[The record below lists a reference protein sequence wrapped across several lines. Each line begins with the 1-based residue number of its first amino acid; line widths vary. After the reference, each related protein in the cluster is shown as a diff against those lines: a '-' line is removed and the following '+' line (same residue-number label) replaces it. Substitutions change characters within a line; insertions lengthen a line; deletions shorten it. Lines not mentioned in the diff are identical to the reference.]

1 MTLKKIG
8 VLTSGGDSPGMNP
21 AIRAVVR
28 SGLAQDCS
36 VVGIYRGFTGLFEK
50 LFEGMDARSV
60 SGIIGRGGT
69 VLETSRCKEFMTPEG
84 RQQAL
89 ANLREAGIEGL
100 VVIGGNGSL
109 SGALELHKLGLPV
122 VGLPGSIDNDLKGT
136 DMAIGVDTCLN
147 TIQHAIDNIR
157 DTASS
162 HHRSF
167 IIEVMGRNC
176 GYLALMSALNCGA
189 EVVIT
194 PENEPSM
201 DEVRLLLDQARQRH
215 KSHFIIVMAEGAK
228 IHPQELANYLENDT
242 PSRYFETR
250 ITILGHV
257 QRGGSPSA
265 FDRNLATRLGAAAVD
280 TLLQGRSGVMVGL
293 VDGRLQ
299 ETPLEEAI
307 SDLRCP
313 DMHLFA
319 LHKIM
324 TQ

>member
-1 MTLKKIG
+1 MTLKRIG

-28 SGLAQDCS
+28 SAIAQDAQ
-36 VVGIYRGFTGLFEK
+36 VVGIYRGFRGILEKRFED
-50 LFEGMDARSV
+50 MDARSV
-60 SGIIGRGGT
+60 GGILGRGGT
-69 VLETSRCKEFMTPEG
+69 ILETSRSKEFMTPEG
-84 RQQAL
+84 RLQAL
-89 ANLREAGIEGL
+89 NNLREAGIEGL
-100 VVIGGNGSL
+100 IVIGGNGSL
-109 SGALELHKLGLPV
+109 TGALELHKLGLLT

-162 HHRSF
+162 HHRAF

-194 PENEPSM
+194 PENEPSLE
-201 DEVRLLLDQARQRH
+201 EVRSILNRSRERN
-215 KSHFIIVMAEGAK
+215 KSHFIVVLAEGAK
-228 IHPQELANYLENDT
+228 IRPQELADFLVSGDPAQHYE
-242 PSRYFETR
+242 PR

-257 QRGGSPSA
+257 QRGGSPTA
-265 FDRNLATRLGAAAVD
+265 FERSLATRLGAAAVS
-280 TLLQGRSGVMVGL
+280 TLLEGRSGVMVGL
-293 VDGRLQ
+293 VNGHLH
-299 ETPLEEAI
+299 ETSLKEAVGE
-307 SDLRCP
+307 LRKP
-313 DMHLFA
+313 DMHLFD
-319 LHKIM
+319 LHRLM

>member
-1 MTLKKIG
+1 MAIKRIG
-8 VLTSGGDSPGMNP
+8 ILTSGGDSPGMNP

-28 SGLAQDCS
+28 TALAHDCQA
-36 VVGIYRGFTGLFEK
+36 VGIHRGYTGMFQK
-50 LFEGMDARSV
+50 LFEEMDARSV
-60 SGIIGRGGT
+60 GGIIGRGGT

-100 VVIGGNGSL
+100 VIIGGNGSL
-109 SGALELHKLGLPV
+109 TGALELEKLGMPV

-162 HHRSF
+162 HHRAF

-176 GYLALMSALNCGA
+176 GYLALMSALNSGA

-194 PENEPSM
+194 PETEP
-201 DEVRLLLDQARQRH
+201 DLEQVLKQLHTARERN
-215 KSHFIIVMAEGAK
+215 KSHFMIVLAEGAK
-228 IHPQELANYLENDT
+228 VKAHEVAHYLENCGD
-242 PSRYFETR
+242 FETR
-250 ITILGHV
+250 VTILGHV

-280 TLLQGRSGVMVGL
+280 TLLAGRSGVMVGL
-293 VDGRLQ
+293 VNGHLQ
-299 ETPLEEAI
+299 ETPIEEAI
-307 SDLRCP
+307 SELRCP
-313 DMHLFA
+313 DMNLFG